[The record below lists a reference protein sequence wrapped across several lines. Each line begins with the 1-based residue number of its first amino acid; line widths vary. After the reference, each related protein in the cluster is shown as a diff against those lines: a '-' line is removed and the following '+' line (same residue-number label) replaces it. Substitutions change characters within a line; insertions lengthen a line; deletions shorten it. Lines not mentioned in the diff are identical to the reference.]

1 MGALYQQQ
9 RHDHRGSDLFHVRPA
24 TGTGINQK
32 RLDAAFYVF
41 SEAELSETTQLS
53 DGGPYRCYVDSAANK
68 FQADPAFRGDI
79 ARIVMYMWLHYS
91 LIGDVNNDG
100 IVDVMDSILIQ
111 RYTTDKVELTDEQL
125 YVADV
130 NDDGQ
135 VDVIDAMQIQKYSV
149 EKITEFDKKGI
160 S

>member
-1 MGALYQQQ
+1 MKPL
-9 RHDHRGSDLFHVRPA
+9 RKL
-24 TGTGINQK
+24 K
-32 RLDAAFYVF
+32 RTR
-41 SEAELSETTQLS
+41 S
-53 DGGPYRCYVDSAANK
+53 
-68 FQADPAFRGDI
+68 QA
-79 ARIVMYMWLHYS
+79 